1 MGFYNSIWS
10 NFKNTIKTVGSNIN
24 RYLPYVLGG
33 IYKVSKF
40 LENNGIVDAI
50 KVPSGMIANL
60 SQQALKLHQYF
71 DPSHPYY
78 GAEPNGAFVPTVDD
92 QPSVDQPA
100 V

>member
-1 MGFYNSIWS
+1 MGFFDSVWS

-33 IYKVSKF
+33 VYKVSKF

-50 KVPSGMIANL
+50 KVPSGMVSGLA
-60 SQQALKLHQYF
+60 QQALQLHQYF
-71 DPSHPYY
+71 DQSHPYY
-78 GAEPNGAFVPTVDD
+78 GAEQPFVPTVND
-92 QPSVDQPA
+92 QPSVDQQA

>member
-1 MGFYNSIWS
+1 MIYDGIWS

-33 IYKVSKF
+33 IHKVSKF

-50 KVPSGMIANL
+50 KYPSGIIANL
-60 SQQALKLHQYF
+60 SEQALKLHQYF
-71 DPSHPYY
+71 DPQHPYY
-78 GAEPNGAFVPTVDD
+78 GAEQAFVPSVDD
-92 QPSVDQPA
+92 KPSVDQQA

>member
-1 MGFYNSIWS
+1 MGFFDSVWS

-33 IYKVSKF
+33 IHKVSKF

-50 KVPSGMIANL
+50 KVPSGMVAGL
-60 SQQALKLHQYF
+60 AEQALKLHQYF

-78 GAEPNGAFVPTVDD
+78 GAERAFVPTVDD
-92 QPSVDQPA
+92 QPSVDQQA